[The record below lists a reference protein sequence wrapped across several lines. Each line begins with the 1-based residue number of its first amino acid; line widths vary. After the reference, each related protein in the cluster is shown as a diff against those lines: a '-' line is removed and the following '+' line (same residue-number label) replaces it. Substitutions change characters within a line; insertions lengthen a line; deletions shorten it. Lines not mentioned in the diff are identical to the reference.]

1 MTMIV
6 TPLFGLGK
14 KAPFEENL
22 SDKKR
27 IIADS
32 VYIKSIWANYELSEY
47 TIRYKQGKDQTIDLK
62 YGITYNYYSNGK
74 IKSVIDKTSKT
85 LYTYTEDGKFLSSEI
100 YSLETQKCSSKTLC
114 YYTNTG
120 VDSMVQYVYNA
131 VFDKFLPNNKTV
143 VEYNSKGYNQLWYYY
158 SIDKGDYIRP
168 IKTIVEFDE
177 YDRVSAMY
185 NYQKNVDNSD
195 FYLYSIDKY
204 SYSNT
209 ENGIKVESL
218 AWLTYYISI
227 YGDHP
232 QYKTE
237 TYYDKDGYEIKT
249 ASYNWKFEDEY
260 WELRS
265 SDEKTYYYSNKVA
278 NEKVTIPEFHIY
290 SSSNELVIDNDKEKT
305 PIVSIYSITGKLIIK
320 KNINLGLNF
329 IPLEKGLYIIEI
341 DGKTK
346 KVRVN

>member
-1 MTMIV
+1 MIV

-14 KAPFEENL
+14 KDPF
-22 SDKKR
+22 SDAYSNQKR
-27 IIADS
+27 ILADS
-32 VYIKSIWANYELSEY
+32 IYVRSISWYYQLSEY
-47 TIRYKQGKDQTIDLK
+47 TIRYIQGKDQTIDLMH
-62 YGITYNYYSNGK
+62 GETYNYYPNGK
-74 IKSVIDKTSKT
+74 IKSVIDKTGKK
-85 LYTYTEDGKFLSSEI
+85 LYTYTEDGKFLSSET
-100 YSLETQKCSSKTLC
+100 YSFETQKCIYKTLC

-120 VDSMVQYVYNA
+120 VDSMVEYWYNA
-131 VFDKFLPNNKTV
+131 AFDKFLPNNKTV

-168 IKTIVEFDE
+168 TKTIFEFDE
-177 YDRVSAMY
+177 YDRLLAMY
-185 NYQKNVDNSD
+185 NYQQNVDNSD
-195 FYLYSIDKY
+195 FSLYSIDKN

-237 TYYDKDGYEIKT
+237 TYYDKDGYEIKK

-260 WELRS
+260 WELSS

-290 SSSNELVIDNDKEKT
+290 SSSNKLVIDNDKEKT
-305 PIVSIYSITGKLIIK
+305 PIVSIYSMTGKLIIK
-320 KNINLGLNF
+320 KNINLGLNY